1 MRWSSDASRGTLRP
15 TTIMITNTN
24 DHVREVVRSTGLESA
39 AVSFREVFLRID
51 AADMRQVVTQI
62 VASESPKPAQGM
74 TRETLL
80 KRVAEFLKAGFRVHC
95 IYEAGPTGFALAR
108 ELIALGADC
117 LVVRARSLE
126 RHGRRRKNDKRLAA
140 TGAGCC
146 SARRRSPRPSKT
158 NSTPS
163 KRRSLPRRRRLPSDL
178 AP

>member
-1 MRWSSDASRGTLRP
+1 MRWSSGAARGIHRP
-15 TTIMITNTN
+15 TTMNITNTSDN
-24 DHVREVVRSTGLESA
+24 VREIESSTEPSPA
-39 AVSFREVFLRID
+39 AVSQPEIFFGID
-51 AADMRQVVTQI
+51 AVTQI
-62 VASESPKPAQGM
+62 VAGESPKPAQGM